1 MKYQS
6 RESSI
11 ESGEDQSMKVNR
23 IPIKRDTSGQSTVV
37 TNVGPVHQTYD
48 EKVIKRA

>member
-11 ESGEDQSMKVNR
+11 ESEEDQSIKVNQ
-23 IPIKRDTSGQSTVV
+23 ISMKIDTSGQSTVV
-37 TNVGPVHQTYD
+37 TND
-48 EKVIKRA
+48 ERGVKRAVVNLPG